1 MNVAATWD
9 RSLAYARGQAMG
21 AEHHDKGVDV
31 QLGPVCGPLG
41 RVPEGGRGWVRE
53 ACSEHWSLLI

>member
-1 MNVAATWD
+1 
-9 RSLAYARGQAMG
+9 MG

-41 RVPEGGRGWVRE
+41 RVPEGGRGWV
-53 ACSEHWSLLI
+53 

>member
-41 RVPEGGRGWVRE
+41 RAPEGGRGWV
-53 ACSEHWSLLI
+53 WISLC

>member
-9 RSLAYARGQAMG
+9 RGLAFARGQAMG

-41 RVPEGGRGWVRE
+41 RVPEGGRGWV
-53 ACSEHWSLLI
+53 